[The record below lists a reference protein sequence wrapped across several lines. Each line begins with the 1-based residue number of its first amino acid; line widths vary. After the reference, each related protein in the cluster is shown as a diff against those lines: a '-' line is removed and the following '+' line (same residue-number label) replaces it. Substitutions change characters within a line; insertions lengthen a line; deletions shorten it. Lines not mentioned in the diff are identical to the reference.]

1 LKGAILL
8 PYQPESIAFQHPFEP
23 VRPLEDNRLVFE
35 KKRFPENFDPDP
47 SALEIIKELYYTF
60 GYGREHIPFF
70 DTTGHSNL

>member
-1 LKGAILL
+1 MRRIR
-8 PYQPESIAFQHPFEP
+8 
-23 VRPLEDNRLVFE
+23 VVFE

-47 SALEIIKELYYTF
+47 SALEIIKELYYAF